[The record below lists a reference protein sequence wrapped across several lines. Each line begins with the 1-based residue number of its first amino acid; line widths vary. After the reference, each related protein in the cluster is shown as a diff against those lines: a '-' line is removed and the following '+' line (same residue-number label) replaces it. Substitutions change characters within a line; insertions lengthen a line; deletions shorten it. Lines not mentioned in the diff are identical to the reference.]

1 MTSPEDIFA
10 RLGGELTDPP
20 IVMPASQPLEL
31 SGEAVRARLC
41 VFVGANGEECAL
53 RPDLTLPLAI
63 AQAEA
68 GVSGETVK
76 RYAARAFRLPIV
88 PDDRVEFTQVG
99 FERYGA
105 ASTPETDADVFALV
119 CEAARESG
127 VKESETRMGD
137 LAVFPAFVDAL
148 SLAPG
153 LADALK
159 RAFRQVGGVSA
170 LLEAKPEQPA
180 HGLAAR
186 LKGASPAEAKAIVAD
201 IFALSGIQPQGTR
214 TLDEIV
220 EGLLAQAAD
229 AEHGGAPELARETL
243 EAVMAVD
250 CPPEEAAD
258 SLSTIARKA
267 GVSGVDPVLE
277 GLEKRVSAMRA
288 QAGDFMTSARFG
300 TPFGRR
306 FNYYDGFLFE
316 LFRPGEAS
324 GRKPFGA
331 GGRYDTLLSKLSNGT
346 VDATAIGGVVRP
358 DRLKEGGAS

>member
-1 MTSPEDIFA
+1 MSAPQDIFA
-10 RLGGELTDPP
+10 RLGGELCDPP
-20 IVMPASQPLEL
+20 IVMPANQPLEL

-41 VFVGANGEECAL
+41 VFVGESGEECAL

-76 RYAARAFRLPIV
+76 RYAARAFRLPAV
-88 PDDRVEFTQVG
+88 ASDPVEFTQVG

-105 ASTPETDADVFALV
+105 PSTAETDAETFALV
-119 CEAARESG
+119 CEAAASSE
-127 VKESETRMGD
+127 VTESETRMGD

-148 SLAPG
+148 DLAPG

-170 LLEAKPEQPA
+170 LLKAKPKQAP

-214 TLDEIV
+214 SIDEIV

-229 AEHGGAPELARETL
+229 AEYGGAPDLARQTL
-243 EAVMAVD
+243 ESVMAVD
-250 CPPEEAAD
+250 CAPEQAADALLAIARQAGIDGVEPVLTRLDARVARMREAAP
-258 SLSTIARKA
+258 AF
-267 GVSGVDPVLE
+267 
-277 GLEKRVSAMRA
+277 M
-288 QAGDFMTSARFG
+288 QAARFG

-316 LFRPGEAS
+316 LFRPGESS
-324 GRKPFGA
+324 GRRPFGA
-331 GGRYDTLLSKLSNGT
+331 GGRYDTLLSKLSNGA
-346 VDATAIGGVVRP
+346 VDASAIGGVVRP
-358 DRLKEGGAS
+358 DRLNGGDRP

>member
-1 MTSPEDIFA
+1 MSSPIAIFA

-20 IVMPASQPLEL
+20 IVMPANQPLEL

-41 VFVGANGEECAL
+41 VFVGASGEECAL

-68 GVSGETVK
+68 GVSSETVK
-76 RYAARAFRLPIV
+76 RYAARAFRLPAV
-88 PDDRVEFTQVG
+88 PGDPMEFTQIG

-105 ASTPETDADVFALV
+105 PSTAETDAETFALV
-119 CEAARESG
+119 CEAAASAG
-127 VKESETRMGD
+127 VSESETRMGD

-148 SLAPG
+148 ALAPG
-153 LADALK
+153 LAEALK

-170 LLEAKPEQPA
+170 LLKANPAQSA

-214 TLDEIV
+214 TIDEIV

-229 AEHGGAPELARETL
+229 AEHGGTPDLARQTL
-243 EAVMAVD
+243 ESVMAVD
-250 CPPEEAAD
+250 CAPEQAAD
-258 SLSTIARKA
+258 ALLAIARQA
-267 GVSGVDPVLE
+267 GIDGVEPVLARLDE
-277 GLEKRVSAMRA
+277 RVAKMRETSPA
-288 QAGDFMTSARFG
+288 IMQAARFG

-316 LFRPGEAS
+316 LFRPGDSAS
-324 GRKPFGA
+324 RRPFGA
-331 GGRYDTLLSKLSNGT
+331 GGRYDTLLSKLSNGA
-346 VDATAIGGVVRP
+346 VEASAIGGVVRP
-358 DRLKEGGAS
+358 DRLNAGDPS

>member
-1 MTSPEDIFA
+1 MSRSIDVFA

-20 IVMPASQPLEL
+20 IVMPANQPLEL

-41 VFVGANGEECAL
+41 VFVGENGEECAL

-63 AQAEA
+63 AQAKA
-68 GVSGETVK
+68 GISGEIVK
-76 RYAARAFRLPIV
+76 RYNARAFRLPAV
-88 PDDRVEFTQVG
+88 AGDRVEFSQIG

-105 ASTPETDADVFALV
+105 PSTADTDAETFALV
-119 CEAARESG
+119 CQAAMASG
-127 VKESETRMGD
+127 VQESETRMGD

-148 SLAPG
+148 DLAPG

-159 RAFRQVGGVSA
+159 RAFRQAGGVSA
-170 LLEAKPEQPA
+170 LLNAKQSAPA

-214 TLDEIV
+214 SIDEIV

-229 AEHGGAPELARETL
+229 AEHGGAPDIARQTL
-243 EAVMAVD
+243 ESVMAVD
-250 CPPEEAAD
+250 CAPEQAAD
-258 SLSTIARKA
+258 ALLAIARQA
-267 GVSGVDPVLE
+267 GIDGVEPVLNRLNE
-277 GLEKRVSAMRA
+277 RVAKMRA
-288 QAGDFMTSARFG
+288 AAPAFMKAARFG

-316 LFRPGEAS
+316 LFRPGEAT
-324 GRKPFGA
+324 GRRPFGA
-331 GGRYDTLLSKLSNGT
+331 GGRYDTLLSKLSNGA
-346 VDATAIGGVVRP
+346 VEASAIGGVVRP
-358 DRLKEGGAS
+358 DRLNAGDKS

>member
-1 MTSPEDIFA
+1 MSTPEDIFSK
-10 RLGGELTDPP
+10 LGGEVVDPP
-20 IVMPASQPLEL
+20 IVMPANQPLEL

-41 VFVGANGEECAL
+41 VFMGENGEECAL
-53 RPDLTLPLAI
+53 RPDLTLPVAM

-68 GVSGETVK
+68 GVSSETIK
-76 RYAARAFRLPIV
+76 RYAARAFRLPAV
-88 PDDRVEFTQVG
+88 AGDPMEFTQVG

-105 ASTPETDADVFALV
+105 PSTAETDAEAFALV
-119 CEAARESG
+119 CEAAVAAG
-127 VKESETRMGD
+127 VSESETRMGD
-137 LAVFPAFVDAL
+137 LAIFPAFVDAL
-148 SLAPG
+148 NLAPG
-153 LADALK
+153 LAEALK

-170 LLEAKPEQPA
+170 LLKAKPSQPA

-186 LKGASPAEAKAIVAD
+186 LKGARPEEARAIVSD

-229 AEHGGAPELARETL
+229 AEHGGAPDLARQTL

-250 CPPEEAAD
+250 CAPEQAAD
-258 SLSTIARKA
+258 SLNAIARQA
-267 GVSGVDPVLE
+267 GIDGVDGALARLDE
-277 GLEKRVSAMRA
+277 RVTKMKTLAPA
-288 QAGDFMTSARFG
+288 FLKEARFG

-316 LFRPGEAS
+316 LFRPGETA
-324 GRKPFGA
+324 GRKPFGS
-331 GGRYDTLLSKLSNGT
+331 GGRYDTLLSKLSDGA

-358 DRLKEGGAS
+358 DRLAQGGAS